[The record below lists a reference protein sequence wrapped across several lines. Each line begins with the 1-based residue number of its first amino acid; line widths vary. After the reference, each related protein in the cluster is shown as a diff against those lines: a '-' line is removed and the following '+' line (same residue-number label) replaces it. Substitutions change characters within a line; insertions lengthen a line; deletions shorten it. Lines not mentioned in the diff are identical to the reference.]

1 MINQRIA
8 TQNIDA
14 FLDSVRVEPEGW
26 DKIVFE
32 FCKVDFLCW
41 NGAPNWLIIIAIGA
55 FILLIMLLMPVA
67 DLVSDWFE
75 K

>member
-1 MINQRIA
+1 MTSQKNA

-32 FCKVDFLCW
+32 FCKVEFLCW
-41 NGAPNWLIIIAIGA
+41 NGDPNWLGWSVIAIGA
-55 FILLIMLLMPVA
+55 FILLTMLVALVA
-67 DLVSDWFE
+67 DW
-75 K
+75 

>member
-1 MINQRIA
+1 MTSQIIV
-8 TQNIDA
+8 TQNINA

-32 FCKVDFLCW
+32 FCKVEFLCW
-41 NGAPNWLIIIAIGA
+41 NGAPNWLIVIAIGA
-55 FILLIMLLMPVA
+55 LILFIMLLMLDA
-67 DLVSDWFE
+67 DWVSGWFE

>member
-41 NGAPNWLIIIAIGA
+41 HGEPNWLGWILIGIGA
-55 FILLIMLLMPVA
+55 LILFVILLNVVTGMFH
-67 DLVSDWFE
+67 SE
-75 K
+75 

>member
-55 FILLIMLLMPVA
+55 FILRIMLLMPVA

>member
-14 FLDSVRVEPEGW
+14 FLDSCRVEPEGW

-41 NGAPNWLIIIAIGA
+41 NGAPNWLIVIAIGA
-55 FILLIMLLMPVA
+55 FILLIMVLMPVA

>member
-1 MINQRIA
+1 MTIQRIA
-8 TQNIDA
+8 AQPINA

-26 DKIVFE
+26 DKIIFE
-32 FCKVDFLCW
+32 YCKVEFLCW
-41 NGAPNWLIIIAIGA
+41 NGAPNWLIVIAIGA
-55 FILLIMLLMPVA
+55 FILLIMLLMLVA